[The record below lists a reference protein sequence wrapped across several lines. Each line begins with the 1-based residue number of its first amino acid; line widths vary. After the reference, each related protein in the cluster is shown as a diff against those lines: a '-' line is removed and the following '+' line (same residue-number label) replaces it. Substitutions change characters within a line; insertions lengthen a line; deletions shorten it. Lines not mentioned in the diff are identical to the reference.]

1 MKKIFLIFMIV
12 FTAQVSLAQVK
23 NVKGVITGSDGMP
36 LPGAS
41 VLVQGSQ
48 KGATTDFDG
57 LYTIEAQKGQTLVFS
72 YVGLETQSIV
82 VGDATT
88 VNVKMVNAS
97 SNALSEVVVTSLG
110 LKRSKK
116 TLTYAAQEV
125 KGDEVTRVKDANLM
139 NSLSGKVAGLIVGKS
154 SAGAGGAVK
163 VTIRGNSSA
172 TNNQPLYV
180 IDGIPMLNSNSAQ
193 ANQVFGD
200 TAGGNRDGGDAISM
214 MNPDDI
220 ESMTVLKGAS
230 AAALYGSQGAN
241 GVILVTTKKGK
252 EGKVTANYNA
262 SLFVDNVVSLPEF
275 QTNYGAAPSSDK
287 TWGAAKNSP
296 DHVKDFY
303 NTGVTMINSVSV
315 NGGSDKMSTSL
326 TYANTKVD
334 GVIPTNEF
342 KKNNIAL
349 RQSVKLFDDK
359 VTIDGSIS
367 YAEQKIINK
376 PTNGL
381 YFNPLTGA
389 YLFPRGNDFNDYYNN
404 FEVFDPARN
413 LMTQRW
419 PSATSDIIQNPGW
432 ILNRNQSIDKNQ
444 SLITSAAITY
454 KANEWLSIK
463 ARGGYNK
470 FDNIFDKRM
479 YAGTNETLAPSTG
492 RYIYSDSESNQ
503 LYGDLIATINTK
515 FSDDFSFS
523 ANVGTSIT
531 KSTINDAYISDS
543 GQKNGLINAN
553 WFNTGNFVSA
563 ERNAHTIGGKKEV
576 QSLFASATIGYKDML
591 YLDLTGRNDWS
602 STLVNTNNL
611 SFFYPSVGLSA
622 ILSQMVTL
630 PESISY
636 AKVRASY
643 AQVGNDISPFLTS
656 PVNTIVGGQVTA
668 PIVGPQPG
676 TSLKPEMQN
685 SYEFGT
691 EWRFLNNRIG
701 FDFTYYRNETKNQ
714 LITSPAPIPNTTGYT
729 NYAFNAGSIENK
741 GFEITVTGKAIQ
753 TDKFSWDLGLNY
765 ASNKNTVLSLG
776 TGANGEV
783 NTVILTNGDPNSYRY
798 VMKVGQPF
806 GTIQGKDILRNAQ
819 GQMLLAGVGDQALV
833 QKTDWVDMG
842 SSNPDFML
850 GFSNS
855 FKYKKIFLNILIDGR
870 FGGNVMSMTEAML
883 DSYGVS
889 KASGAARDA
898 GGVKVNGIDDN
909 GNPVTT
915 MSAQNYY
922 SSVGDRAGATGEYMY
937 KATNVK
943 LGELSLGYTFDFS
956 KSTIFNAVNVSLV
969 GKNLFFFYK
978 DAPFD
983 PNVTLS
989 SGEGLQGVDIFG
1001 MPSTR
1006 SIGVNL
1012 NLTF

>member
-23 NVKGVITGSDGMP
+23 NVKGVITDSNGVP

-41 VLVQGSQ
+41 VAVQGSQ
-48 KGATTDFDG
+48 KGTSTDFDG
-57 LYTIEAQKGQTLVFS
+57 LYAIEVQKGQTLVFT

-82 VGDATT
+82 VGDAATI
-88 VNVKMVNAS
+88 NVKLLQSAS
-97 SNALSEVVVTSLG
+97 NNLNEVVVTSLG
-110 LKRSKK
+110 LKKSKK
-116 TLTYAAQEV
+116 SLTYSAQEV

-172 TNNQPLYV
+172 TSNQPLYV
-180 IDGIPMLNSNSAQ
+180 VDGIPMLNSNSSQ

-214 MNPDDI
+214 INPDDI

-241 GVILVTTKKGK
+241 GVIVITTKKGK
-252 EGKVTANYNA
+252 EGNVTANYNT
-262 SLFVDNVVSLPEF
+262 SVFVDNVVSLPEF
-275 QTNYGAAPSSDK
+275 QNNYAANPSSDLS
-287 TWGAAKNSP
+287 WGPQKKSP
-296 DHVKDFY
+296 DHVKGFY
-303 NTGVTMINSVSV
+303 DTGLTMINSIGV
-315 NGGSDKMSTSL
+315 NGGTDKMSTSL
-326 TYANTKVD
+326 TYANTRVD

-349 RQSVKLFDDK
+349 RQSIKMFGDK
-359 VTIDGSIS
+359 VTIDGALS
-367 YAEQKIINK
+367 YAEQKIENK

-381 YFNPLTGA
+381 YFNPLTGV
-389 YLFPRGNDFNDYYNN
+389 YLFPRGNDFKDYESNYEY
-404 FEVFDPARN
+404 FEPSRN
-413 LMTQRW
+413 LMLQRW

-432 ILNRNQSIDKNQ
+432 ILNRNASIDTNT
-444 SLITSAAITY
+444 SLISSVAINY
-454 KANEWLSIK
+454 KANSWLSFK

-470 FDNIFDKRM
+470 FNNTFDKRM
-479 YAGTNETLAPSTG
+479 YAGTNLTLAPSTG
-492 RYIYSDSESNQ
+492 RYIYSDSESSQ

-515 FSDDFSFS
+515 FNDDFSFN
-523 ANVGTSIT
+523 AVIGTSIT
-531 KSTINDAYISDS
+531 KSTINEAFTSDS
-543 GQKNGLINAN
+543 GQKGGLVNAN

-563 ERNAHTIGGKKEV
+563 ERNAQNTGSKREV
-576 QSLFASATIGYKDML
+576 QSVFASATFGYKEML
-591 YLDLTGRNDWS
+591 FLDVTGRNDWS
-602 STLVNTNNL
+602 STLVNTDNL
-611 SFFYPSVGLSA
+611 GFFYPSVGMSA

-630 PESISY
+630 PKAISY

-643 AQVGNDISPFLTS
+643 AQVGNDIGAFLTS
-656 PVNTIVGGQVTA
+656 PVNTFVGGIVTY
-668 PIVGPQPG
+668 PVTGPKPG
-676 TSLKPEMQN
+676 TSLKPEIQN
-685 SYEFGT
+685 SFEFGT
-691 EWRFLNNRIG
+691 ELRFVNNRIG

-714 LITSPAPIPNTTGYT
+714 LITAPAPIPNTTGYT

-741 GFEITVTGKAIQ
+741 GFEISLTGKAIV
-753 TDKFSWDLGLNY
+753 TDNFSWDIGVNY

-776 TGANGEV
+776 AGANGNI

-798 VMKVGQPF
+798 VLQVGKPF
-806 GTIQGKDILRNAQ
+806 GEIQGKNIVRNDN
-819 GQMLLAGVGDQALV
+819 GQIVLDDKGNI
-833 QKTDWVDMG
+833 QKTDFVNLG

-855 FKYKKIFLNILIDGR
+855 FKYKKAYLNILIDGR
-870 FGGNVMSMTEAML
+870 FGGHVMSMTEAML
-883 DSYGVS
+883 DYYGVS
-889 KASGAARDA
+889 KATGDARDA
-898 GGVKVNGIDDN
+898 GGVKINAVDIN
-909 GNPVTT
+909 GNAVTS
-915 MSAQNYY
+915 MDPKKYY
-922 SSVGDRAGATGEYMY
+922 DVVGNRAGTTGEYMY
-937 KATNVK
+937 KATNIR
-943 LGELSLGYTFDFS
+943 LGEISLGYTFDFS
-956 KSTIFNAVNVSLV
+956 KESIFKTVNASLV

-1001 MPSTR
+1001 APSTR
-1006 SIGVNL
+1006 SVGVNL

>member
-23 NVKGVITGSDGMP
+23 NIKGVITDSAGMP

-41 VLVQGSQ
+41 VAVQGGQ
-48 KGATTDFDG
+48 KGASTDFDG
-57 LYTIEAQKGQTLVFS
+57 LYTIEVQKGQTLVFT

-82 VGDATT
+82 VGDAATI
-88 VNVKMVNAS
+88 NVKMQQAA
-97 SNALSEVVVTSLG
+97 SNALNEVVVTSLG

-125 KGDEVTRVKDANLM
+125 KGEEVTRVKDANLM

-180 IDGIPMLNSNSAQ
+180 VDGIPLLNSTSAMS
-193 ANQVFGD
+193 NQVFGD

-230 AAALYGSQGAN
+230 ASALYGSQGAN
-241 GVILVTTKKGK
+241 GVILITTKKGK

-262 SLFVDNVVSLPEF
+262 SVFVDNVVSLPDF
-275 QTNYGAAPSSDK
+275 QTNYGADPASDK
-287 TWGAAKNSP
+287 SWGAAKKSS
-296 DHVKDFY
+296 DHVKGFY
-303 NTGVTMINSVSV
+303 NTGLTMINSISV
-315 NGGSDKMSTSL
+315 NGGSDKATTSL

-359 VTIDGSIS
+359 VTVDAALS
-367 YAEQKIINK
+367 YAEQKIDNK

-404 FEVFDPARN
+404 YEVFDPARN
-413 LMTQRW
+413 LMVQRW
-419 PSATSDIIQNPGW
+419 PSATADIIQNPGW
-432 ILNRNQSIDKNQ
+432 ILNRNASIDKNQ
-444 SLITSAAITY
+444 SLISSAAVTY
-454 KANEWLSIK
+454 KANNWLSIK
-463 ARGGYNK
+463 ARGGYNRLY
-470 FDNIFDKRM
+470 NTFDKRM

-492 RYIYSDSESNQ
+492 RYIYSDSESSQ

-515 FSDDFSFS
+515 FNDDFSFS
-523 ANVGTSIT
+523 ANLGTSLT
-531 KSTINDAYISDS
+531 KSTINDAYVSDS
-543 GQKNGLINAN
+543 GQKNGLVNAN

-576 QSLFASATIGYKDML
+576 QSVFASATFGYKDML
-591 YLDLTGRNDWS
+591 YLDVTGRNDWS
-602 STLVNTNNL
+602 STLVNTDNL

-622 ILSQMVTL
+622 ILSQMVSF
-630 PESISY
+630 PEAISY
-636 AKVRASY
+636 AKVRGSF
-643 AQVGNDISPFLTS
+643 AQVGNDVSPFLTT
-656 PVNTIVGGQVTA
+656 PINTLVGGIVTA
-668 PIVGPQPG
+668 PNVGPKPG

-714 LITSPAPIPNTTGYT
+714 LITSPAPIPNTTGYL

-741 GFEITVTGKAIQ
+741 GFEISVTGKAIVSENF
-753 TDKFSWDLGLNY
+753 TWDLGLNY
-765 ASNKNTVLSLG
+765 ASNKNEVLDLG
-776 TGANGEV
+776 TGANGDV

-798 VMKVGQPF
+798 ILKVGKPF
-806 GTIQGKDILRNAQ
+806 GEIQGKDIVRNAQ
-819 GQMLLAGVGDQALV
+819 GQILLDKDGRI

-850 GFSNS
+850 GFSNA
-855 FKYKKIFLNILIDGR
+855 FRYKKLTLNVLIDGR

-883 DSYGVS
+883 DAYGVS
-889 KASGAARDA
+889 KASGDARDA
-898 GGVKVNGIDDN
+898 GGVKINAVKPDGTA
-909 GNPVTT
+909 VTS
-915 MSAQNYY
+915 MKAQDYY
-922 SSVGDRAGATGEYMY
+922 SQVGDRAGATGEYMY

-956 KSTIFNAVNVSLV
+956 KQTIFKTVNVALV

-1001 MPSTR
+1001 APSTR

>member
-1 MKKIFLIFMIV
+1 MIV

-23 NVKGVITGSDGMP
+23 SVKGVITDSEGMP

-48 KGATTDFDG
+48 KGTTTDFDG
-57 LYTIEAQKGQTLVFS
+57 LYTIEVQKGQTLVFS
-72 YVGLETQSIV
+72 YVGLGTQNIV
-82 VGDATT
+82 VGDAATI
-88 VNVKMVNAS
+88 NVKMVQAA
-97 SNALSEVVVTSLG
+97 SNALNEVVVTSLG

-125 KGDEVTRVKDANLM
+125 KGEEVTRVKDANLM

-154 SAGAGGAVK
+154 SAGAGGAAK

-180 IDGIPMLNSNSAQ
+180 IDGIPMLNSNSSQ

-241 GVILVTTKKGK
+241 GVIVITTKKGK
-252 EGKVTANYNA
+252 EGNVTASYNA
-262 SLFVDNVVSLPEF
+262 SVFVDNVVSLPKF
-275 QTNYGAAPSSDK
+275 QTSYGAAPSSDK
-287 TWGAAKNSP
+287 TWGDPKNSP

-303 NTGVTMINSVSV
+303 NTGLTMINSVSV

-349 RQSVKLFDDK
+349 RQSVKLFNDK
-359 VTIDGSIS
+359 VTIDGAIS

-381 YFNPLTGA
+381 YFNPLTGV
-389 YLFPRGNDFNDYYNN
+389 YLFPRGNDFNDYYKN
-404 FEVFDPARN
+404 FEVFDPTRN

-419 PSATSDIIQNPGW
+419 PSQTSDIIQNPGW

-454 KANEWLSIK
+454 KATDWLSIK

-515 FSDDFSFS
+515 FSEDFSFS
-523 ANVGTSIT
+523 ANLGTSIT
-531 KSTINDAYISDS
+531 KSTINDAYLSDS
-543 GQKNGLINAN
+543 GQKNGLVYAN

-591 YLDLTGRNDWS
+591 YLDVTGRNDWS
-602 STLVNTNNL
+602 STLVNTDNL

-622 ILSQMVTL
+622 VLSQMVSL
-630 PESISY
+630 PEAISY
-636 AKVRASY
+636 AKVRASF

-656 PVNTIVGGQVTA
+656 PVNTLVGGILT
-668 PIVGPQPG
+668 PPLVGPQPG

-701 FDFTYYRNETKNQ
+701 FDFTYYHNETKNQ

-741 GFEITVTGKAIQ
+741 GFEITVTAKAVQ
-753 TDKFSWDLGLNY
+753 NDNFSWDLGLNY
-765 ASNKNTVLSLG
+765 ASNKNTVLDLG
-776 TGANGEV
+776 TGANGEL

-798 VMKVGQPF
+798 VMKEGQPF
-806 GTIQGKDILRNAQ
+806 GTIQGKNILRNAQ
-819 GQMLLAGVGDQALV
+819 GQMLLAGSGNDVRV

-855 FKYKKIFLNILIDGR
+855 FKYKKVFLNVLIDGR

-889 KASGAARDA
+889 KASGDARAA
-898 GGVKVNGIDDN
+898 GGVKVDAIDANGAA
-909 GNPVTT
+909 VTT

-956 KSTIFNAVNVSLV
+956 KTTIFKAVNVSLV

-1001 MPSTR
+1001 LPSTR

>member
-1 MKKIFLIFMIV
+1 MMA

-23 NVKGVITGSDGMP
+23 SIKGVITDSDGLP

-41 VLVQGSQ
+41 IVVQGSQ
-48 KGATTDFDG
+48 KGTTTDFDG
-57 LYTIEAQKGQTLVFS
+57 LYSIEVQKGQTLVFT
-72 YVGLETQSIV
+72 YVGLQTQSIV
-82 VGDATT
+82 VGDAATI
-88 VNVKMVNAS
+88 NVKMQTGA
-97 SNALSEVVVTSLG
+97 SNALNEVVVTSLG
-110 LKRSKK
+110 LKKSKK
-116 TLTYAAQEV
+116 TLTYSAQEI

-154 SAGAGGAVK
+154 SAGAGGAAK
-163 VTIRGNSSA
+163 VTIRGNSSS

-180 IDGIPMLNSNSAQ
+180 IDGIPLLNSNSSQ

-241 GVILVTTKKGK
+241 GVILITTKRGK

-262 SLFVDNVVSLPEF
+262 SVFADNVISLPKF
-275 QTNYGAAPSSDK
+275 QTNYGADPSSDK
-287 TWGAAKNSP
+287 TWGAPKKSP
-296 DHVKDFY
+296 DHVKGFY
-303 NTGVTMINSVSV
+303 NTGLTMINSIAV
-315 NGGSDKMSTSL
+315 NGGNDKMSTSL
-326 TYANTKVD
+326 TYANTRVD

-349 RQSVKLFDDK
+349 RQTVKMFDDK
-359 VTIDGSIS
+359 VTVDASIS

-381 YFNPLTGA
+381 YFNALTGV
-389 YLFPRGNDFNDYYNN
+389 YLFPRGNDFNNYYEN
-404 FEVFDPARN
+404 FEQFNASRN

-419 PSATSDIIQNPGW
+419 PSATADIIQNPGW
-432 ILNRNQSIDKNQ
+432 ILNRNASIDKNQ
-444 SLITSAAITY
+444 SLITSASVTY
-454 KANEWLSIK
+454 KANDWLSIK
-463 ARGGYNK
+463 ARGGYNRLY
-470 FDNIFDKRM
+470 NTFDKRM

-492 RYIYSDSESNQ
+492 RYIYSDTESSQ

-515 FSDDFSFS
+515 FTEDFSFS
-523 ANVGTSIT
+523 ANIGTTIT
-531 KSTINDAYISDS
+531 KATINDAYVSDS
-543 GQKNGLINAN
+543 GQKNGLVNAN

-576 QSLFASATIGYKDML
+576 QSVFASATFGYKDML
-591 YLDLTGRNDWS
+591 FLDVTGRNDWS
-602 STLVNTNNL
+602 STLVNTDNI

-630 PESISY
+630 PKAVSY
-636 AKVRASY
+636 AKLRASF
-643 AQVGNDISPFLTS
+643 AQVGNDVSPFLTS
-656 PVNTIVGGQVTA
+656 PVNTLVGGIVTA
-668 PIVGPQPG
+668 PNVGPKPG
-676 TSLKPEMQN
+676 TSLKPEMQD

-701 FDFTYYRNETKNQ
+701 FDFTYYRNETRNQ
-714 LITSPAPIPNTTGYT
+714 LITAPAPIPNTTGYL

-741 GFEITVTGKAIQ
+741 GFEITLSGKAIV
-753 TDKFSWDLGLNY
+753 TDNFTWDLGLNY
-765 ASNKNTVLSLG
+765 ASNKNKVLSLG
-776 TGANGEV
+776 TGANGNV

-798 VMKVGQPF
+798 VLEVGKPF
-806 GTIQGKDILRNAQ
+806 GEIQGKNILRNDQ
-819 GQMLLAGVGDQALV
+819 GQILLNGDGNI
-833 QKTDWVDMG
+833 QKSDWVNMG

-855 FKYKKIFLNILIDGR
+855 FKYKKIFLNVLIDGR
-870 FGGNVMSMTEAML
+870 FGGNVMSLTEAML
-883 DSYGVS
+883 DAYGVS
-889 KASGAARDA
+889 KSSGDARDA
-898 GGVKVNGIDDN
+898 GGVKINGVKPN
-909 GNPVTT
+909 GDVVT
-915 MSAQNYY
+915 SVDAQKYY
-922 SSVGDRAGATGEYMY
+922 SVVGDRAGATGEYMY
-937 KATNVK
+937 KATNVR
-943 LGELSLGYTFDFS
+943 LGEVSLGYTFDFS
-956 KSTIFNAVNVSLV
+956 KSTIFNAVNVSVV

-1001 MPSTR
+1001 APSTR

>member
-23 NVKGVITGSDGMP
+23 SVKGVITDSEGMP

-48 KGATTDFDG
+48 KGTTTDFDG
-57 LYTIEAQKGQTLVFS
+57 LYTIEVQKGQTLVFS
-72 YVGLETQSIV
+72 YVGLGTQNIV
-82 VGDATT
+82 VGDAATI
-88 VNVKMVNAS
+88 NVKMVQAA
-97 SNALSEVVVTSLG
+97 SNALNEVVVTSLG

-125 KGDEVTRVKDANLM
+125 KGEEVTRVKDANLM

-154 SAGAGGAVK
+154 SAGAGGAAK

-241 GVILVTTKKGK
+241 GVIVITTKKGK
-252 EGKVTANYNA
+252 EGNVTASYNA
-262 SLFVDNVVSLPEF
+262 SVFVDNVVSLPKF
-275 QTNYGAAPSSDK
+275 QTSYGAAPSSDK
-287 TWGAAKNSP
+287 TWGDPKNSP

-303 NTGVTMINSVSV
+303 NTGLTMINSVSV

-349 RQSVKLFDDK
+349 RQSVKLFNDK
-359 VTIDGSIS
+359 VTIDGAIS

-381 YFNPLTGA
+381 YFNPLTGV
-389 YLFPRGNDFNDYYNN
+389 YLFPRGNDFNDYYKN

-419 PSATSDIIQNPGW
+419 PSQTSDIIQNPGW

-454 KANEWLSIK
+454 KATDWLSIK

-515 FSDDFSFS
+515 FSEDFSFS
-523 ANVGTSIT
+523 ANLGTSIT
-531 KSTINDAYISDS
+531 KSTINDAYLSDS
-543 GQKNGLINAN
+543 GQKNGLVYAN

-576 QSLFASATIGYKDML
+576 QSLFASATIGYKDMI

-602 STLVNTNNL
+602 STLVNTDNL

-622 ILSQMVTL
+622 VLSQMVSL
-630 PESISY
+630 PEAISY
-636 AKVRASY
+636 AKVRASF

-656 PVNTIVGGQVTA
+656 PVNTLVGGILT
-668 PIVGPQPG
+668 PPLVGPQPG

-701 FDFTYYRNETKNQ
+701 FDFTYYHNETKNQ

-741 GFEITVTGKAIQ
+741 GFEITVTAKAVQ
-753 TDKFSWDLGLNY
+753 NENFSWDLGLNY
-765 ASNKNTVLSLG
+765 ASNKNKVLDLG
-776 TGANGEV
+776 TGANGEL

-798 VMKVGQPF
+798 VMKEGQPF
-806 GTIQGKDILRNAQ
+806 GTIQGKNILRNAQ
-819 GQMLLAGVGDQALV
+819 GQMLLAGSGNDVRV

-855 FKYKKIFLNILIDGR
+855 FKYKKIFLNVLIDGR

-889 KASGAARDA
+889 KASGDARAA
-898 GGVKVNGIDDN
+898 GGIKVDAIDANGA
-909 GNPVTT
+909 PVTT

-956 KSTIFNAVNVSLV
+956 KTTIFKAVNVSLV

-1001 MPSTR
+1001 LPSTR

>member
-1 MKKIFLIFMIV
+1 MIV
-12 FTAQVSLAQVK
+12 FTAQVSLAQVR
-23 NVKGVITGSDGMP
+23 NIKGVITDSDGLP

-41 VLVQGSQ
+41 VAVQGGQ

-57 LYTIEAQKGQTLVFS
+57 LYSIEAQKGQTLVFT
-72 YVGLETQSIV
+72 YVGLETQTIV
-82 VGDATT
+82 VGDAATI
-88 VNVKMVNAS
+88 NVKMVTAS
-97 SNALSEVVVTSLG
+97 SNALNEVVVTSLG

-125 KGDEVTRVKDANLM
+125 KGEEVTRVKDANLM

-180 IDGIPMLNSNSAQ
+180 VDGIPLLNSNSAQ

-241 GVILVTTKKGK
+241 GVILITTKKGK
-252 EGKVTANYNA
+252 EGKVTATYNA
-262 SLFVDNVVSLPEF
+262 SVFVDNVVSLPKF
-275 QTNYGAAPSSDK
+275 QTSYGADPSSDK
-287 TWGAAKNSP
+287 SWGAAKQSP
-296 DHVKDFY
+296 DHVKGFY
-303 NTGVTMINSVSV
+303 NTGVTMINSIAV
-315 NGGSDKMSTSL
+315 NGGNDKMSTSL
-326 TYANTKVD
+326 TYANTNVD
-334 GVIPTNEF
+334 GIIPTNEF

-359 VTIDGSIS
+359 ITVDAALS
-367 YAEQKIINK
+367 YAEQKITNK

-381 YFNPLTGA
+381 YFNPLTGV

-404 FEVFDPARN
+404 YEEFNPSRN

-419 PSATSDIIQNPGW
+419 PSATADIIQNPGW
-432 ILNRNQSIDKNQ
+432 ILNRNASVDKNQ
-444 SLITSAAITY
+444 SLITSAAVTY
-454 KANEWLSIK
+454 KANNWLSVK
-463 ARGGYNK
+463 ARGGYNRLY
-470 FDNIFDKRM
+470 NTFDKRM
-479 YAGTNETLAPSTG
+479 YAGTNETLAPATG
-492 RYIYSDSESNQ
+492 RYIYSDSESSQ

-523 ANVGTSIT
+523 ANIGTSVT
-531 KSTINDAYISDS
+531 KSTINDAYVSDS
-543 GQKNGLINAN
+543 GQKNGLVNAN

-576 QSLFASATIGYKDML
+576 QSVFASATFGYKDMV
-591 YLDLTGRNDWS
+591 YLDVTGRNDWS
-602 STLVNTNNL
+602 STLVNTDNL

-630 PESISY
+630 PEAISY

-643 AQVGNDISPFLTS
+643 AQVGNDVNAFLTS
-656 PVNTIVGGQVTA
+656 PVNTLVGGIVTA
-668 PIVGPQPG
+668 PIVGPKPG

-714 LITSPAPIPNTTGYT
+714 LITAPAPIPNTTGYT

-741 GFEITVTGKAIQ
+741 GFEITVTGKAIA
-753 TDKFSWDLGLNY
+753 TDNFSWDLGLNY

-776 TGANGEV
+776 TGANGNV
-783 NTVILTNGDPNSYRY
+783 NTVVLTNGDPNSYKY
-798 VMKVGQPF
+798 VLEVGKPF
-806 GTIQGKDILRNAQ
+806 GEIQGKNILRNDQ
-819 GQMLLAGVGDQALV
+819 GQILLDNNGRI
-833 QKTDWVDMG
+833 QKTDWVDLG

-855 FKYKKIFLNILIDGR
+855 FKYKKVFLNILIDGR
-870 FGGNVMSMTEAML
+870 FGGHVMSMTEAML

-889 KASGAARDA
+889 KATGDARDA
-898 GGVKVNGIDDN
+898 GGVKINAVDTN
-909 GNPVTT
+909 GNAVTT
-915 MSAQNYY
+915 MNAQDYY

-956 KSTIFNAVNVSLV
+956 KKTIFNAVNVSLV

-989 SGEGLQGVDIFG
+989 SGEGLQGIDIFG